1 MACLWGGPVSVL
13 FAWVSRMGNPH
24 GSRRRQL
31 ARLQLEIAKASRRLE
46 EIEKMSFRRR
56 SGIGGSIAE
65 IPNQQFENAETRFAA
80 FVASGMSKMRSD
92 PGA

>member
-1 MACLWGGPVSVL
+1 
-13 FAWVSRMGNPH
+13 MGNPH

-46 EIEKMSFRRR
+46 EIEKMSCRRR
-56 SGIGGSIAE
+56 SDICGSIAE
-65 IPNQQFENAETRFAA
+65 IPNQQFEKNAETRFAA

-92 PGA
+92 PGAS